1 MTFIIAEVG
10 TAHEGTLD
18 LAELHVDA
26 ACKTGADAV
35 KFQCYKDAGF
45 LRADEP
51 PERARFFLDNRLGE
65 KAWRKLAVYCHSKG
79 IEFMASAFDRWAVD
93 LLTDIGVHRYKV
105 ASRTLRD
112 DPGLVEYIVQMG
124 KPVYISL
131 GMARNWEFLNRLA
144 YTNRHAANNIS
155 VLHCVSQYPTL
166 PKDAEIGEIPVL
178 IDCGWYVGYSDHT
191 IGITAPIAAVALGA
205 TVIEKHF
212 RLEPGNPAHPDH
224 CCSLNPQQFT
234 EMVFRI
240 RELELM
246 L

>member
-1 MTFIIAEVG
+1 MSVFIIAEIG

-26 ACKTGADAV
+26 ACTTGADAV
-35 KFQCYKDAGF
+35 KFQCYKDASF
-45 LRADEP
+45 LRPDEP
-51 PERARFFLDNRLGE
+51 PERARFFLDNRLCE
-65 KAWRKLAVYCHSKG
+65 NAWRKLAVYCQSKG
-79 IEFMASAFDRWAVD
+79 IEFMASAFDKWAVD

-112 DPGLVEYIVQMG
+112 APELVDYIVGLG
-124 KPVYISL
+124 KPVYISF
-131 GMARNWEFLNRLA
+131 GMA
-144 YTNRHAANNIS
+144 NIHEHRWPDN
-155 VLHCVSQYPTL
+155 VTPLHCVSKYPVVGPEARL
-166 PKDAEIGEIPVL
+166 GDILYRQKPFGGMEWWKRI
-178 IDCGWYVGYSDHT
+178 GYSDHT

-212 RLEPGNPAHPDH
+212 RLEPGNPDHPDH
-224 CCSLNPQQFT
+224 CCSLNPEQFT

-240 RELELM
+240 RELEMM